1 MAEYIDREALFA
13 KFDRMGLGEHSFV
26 EKVFSDGV
34 RTIIAEMPAADVAP
48 VVHGTWEETDLVE
61 LEDGGHEL
69 VKTPNA
75 ALRCSNC
82 CNCFSTKL
90 LWKDAYCP
98 NCGARMDGA
107 E

>member
-1 MAEYIDREALFA
+1 MTY
-13 KFDRMGLGEHSFV
+13 KFCAHEKHGGICERTGTFCDTACPYGEIK
-26 EKVFSDGV
+26 EL
-34 RTIIAEMPAADVAP
+34 AP

-69 VKTPNA
+69 VRTPNA

-98 NCGARMDGA
+98 NCGAKMDGA

>member
-1 MAEYIDREALFA
+1 MAEYIDREEYCKKHCRCNNEYCDKESCPIWKAP
-13 KFDRMGLGEHSFV
+13 V
-26 EKVFSDGV
+26 
-34 RTIIAEMPAADVAP
+34 ADVAP

-61 LEDGGHEL
+61 LEDGGHEF
-69 VKTPNA
+69 VRTPNA

-82 CNCFSTKL
+82 CNCFSMKL